1 VAGRYEAR
9 ADCDPHPAYPDRARA
24 RGGHRLG
31 NSMQQWAR
39 SVWLGQCAAA
49 GNAHFRLAKVVE
61 PRRYPARSLT
71 RFARRRGPT
80 RLLPALAPH
89 RVPRNHCEE
98 SVPLVLPNG
107 HSTHPSVHGV
117 RVSHSHE
124 KQAPEPGSRQP
135 SRRGARLSATGIR
148 NHRYEIKSFPMPPL
162 ARDVMIAD
170 LLGTLARPEDYVR
183 GVLENLY
190 ACLSQRSGNQK
201 GRFICAYRSHRPR
214 YRTPLPN

>member
-1 VAGRYEAR
+1 
-9 ADCDPHPAYPDRARA
+9 
-24 RGGHRLG
+24 
-31 NSMQQWAR
+31 MQQWAR

-98 SVPLVLPNG
+98 PVPLVLPNG
-107 HSTHPSVHGV
+107 HNTHPSVHGV

-124 KQAPEPGSRQP
+124 KRAPEPGKPAAKQAGCPPFRDGNSESPLRNQIFP
-135 SRRGARLSATGIR
+135 HAARRHDRRSSWNACETRRLCPWRAG
-148 NHRYEIKSFPMPPL
+148 KS
-162 ARDVMIAD
+162 
-170 LLGTLARPEDYVR
+170 VR
-183 GVLENLY
+183 LFEPKVGK
-190 ACLSQRSGNQK
+190 SK

>member
-98 SVPLVLPNG
+98 PVPLVLPNG
-107 HSTHPSVHGV
+107 HNTHPSVHGV

-124 KQAPEPGSRQP
+124 KQAPEPGKPAAKQAGCRPFRDGNSESPLRNQIFRTAGMFNRPRIRSR
-135 SRRGARLSATGIR
+135 AHSA
-148 NHRYEIKSFPMPPL
+148 SPMPP
-162 ARDVMIAD
+162 
-170 LLGTLARPEDYVR
+170 
-183 GVLENLY
+183 
-190 ACLSQRSGNQK
+190 
-201 GRFICAYRSHRPR
+201 
-214 YRTPLPN
+214 